1 MKVLWEKRKL
11 ILDLAKADFKKR
23 FVGSYLGIFW
33 IFVQPVVTIIIY
45 YYIFQLG
52 FKSNPQADVP
62 YVVWLLPGIIPWFF
76 FNEAVMNGTVSML
89 NYQHLVKKMV
99 FPIKIIPAIRIAAS
113 LFIHFIFVGVMLVVI
128 LLLGVRPSIWWL
140 QFIYYM
146 VCNILLITGIV
157 YLLASLNVFIKDIA
171 QLVNIF
177 LQVGFWLAPI
187 MYDTTIMPKGFQFLI
202 SLNPFVYIVEGGREC
217 FFDQVGFWQKP
228 GQTIYFWVITLV
240 LLFLGSKI
248 FDKFEKH
255 FVDVL

>member
-99 FPIKIIPAIRIAAS
+99 FPIKIIPGDSNRGIIIYPFYICWCDVSSYSFAWSQTEYLVAS
-113 LFIHFIFVGVMLVVI
+113 
-128 LLLGVRPSIWWL
+128 
-140 QFIYYM
+140 
-146 VCNILLITGIV
+146 V
-157 YLLASLNVFIKDIA
+157 YLLYGMQYITNYRDCIFIG
-171 QLVNIF
+171 IF
-177 LQVGFWLAPI
+177 ERVYKRYCTVSEYFLA
-187 MYDTTIMPKGFQFLI
+187 
-202 SLNPFVYIVEGGREC
+202 GR
-217 FFDQVGFWQKP
+217 
-228 GQTIYFWVITLV
+228 V
-240 LLFLGSKI
+240 LACT
-248 FDKFEKH
+248 DH
-255 FVDVL
+255 V

>member
-157 YLLASLNVFIKDIA
+157 YLLASLNVF
-171 QLVNIF
+171 
-177 LQVGFWLAPI
+177 
-187 MYDTTIMPKGFQFLI
+187 MPKGFQFLI

>member
-52 FKSNPQADVP
+52 FKSNPQVDVP

-76 FNEAVMNGTVSML
+76 FNEAVMNGTVSMS

-113 LFIHFIFVGVMLVVI
+113 LFIHL
-128 LLLGVRPSIWWL
+128 
-140 QFIYYM
+140 
-146 VCNILLITGIV
+146 
-157 YLLASLNVFIKDIA
+157 YLLV
-171 QLVNIF
+171 
-177 LQVGFWLAPI
+177 
-187 MYDTTIMPKGFQFLI
+187 
-202 SLNPFVYIVEGGREC
+202 
-217 FFDQVGFWQKP
+217 
-228 GQTIYFWVITLV
+228 
-240 LLFLGSKI
+240 
-248 FDKFEKH
+248 
-255 FVDVL
+255 

>member
-1 MKVLWEKRKL
+1 
-11 ILDLAKADFKKR
+11 
-23 FVGSYLGIFW
+23 
-33 IFVQPVVTIIIY
+33 
-45 YYIFQLG
+45 
-52 FKSNPQADVP
+52 
-62 YVVWLLPGIIPWFF
+62 
-76 FNEAVMNGTVSML
+76 
-89 NYQHLVKKMV
+89 
-99 FPIKIIPAIRIAAS
+99 
-113 LFIHFIFVGVMLVVI
+113 MLVVI